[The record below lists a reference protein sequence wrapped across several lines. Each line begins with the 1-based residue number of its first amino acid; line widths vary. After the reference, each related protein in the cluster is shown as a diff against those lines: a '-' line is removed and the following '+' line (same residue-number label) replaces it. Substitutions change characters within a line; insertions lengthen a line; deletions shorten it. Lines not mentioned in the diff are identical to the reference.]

1 MKAIAMEYPEAWT
14 AVSGSSA
21 EAFEHDARMA
31 AAVKLF
37 EMGRLTSGQAA
48 QLAGLTRVTFLLSC
62 PQWGVPA
69 VAWDADE
76 VAAEFKKLR
85 QEGYWIHDT
94 IVQAALREAG
104 DVV

>member
-1 MKAIAMEYPEAWT
+1 MKASEIEYPEAGA

-21 EAFEHDARMA
+21 EAFEHDTRMA

-48 QLAGLTRVTFLLSC
+48 HLAGIPRVTFLLAC

-69 VAWDADE
+69 VVWDADE
-76 VAAEFKKLR
+76 VAAEFKPL
-85 QEGYWIHDT
+85 
-94 IVQAALREAG
+94 AS
-104 DVV
+104 

>member
-1 MKAIAMEYPEAWT
+1 MKAIAIEYPESWT

-21 EAFEHDARMA
+21 DAFAHETRMA

-48 QLAGLTRVTFLLSC
+48 QMAGLPRIAFLLAC

-76 VAAEFKKLR
+76 LAAEFNPLF
-85 QEGYWIHDT
+85 
-94 IVQAALREAG
+94 L
-104 DVV
+104 

>member
-1 MKAIAMEYPEAWT
+1 MKAIEIQYPEAWT

-21 EAFEHDARMA
+21 EAFECETRMA

-48 QLAGLTRVTFLLSC
+48 QLAGIPRVTFLLSC

-69 VAWDADE
+69 VAWDVDE
-76 VAAEFKKLR
+76 VAAEFKPLA
-85 QEGYWIHDT
+85 EL
-94 IVQAALREAG
+94 AALSATRAL
-104 DVV
+104 

>member
-14 AVSGSSA
+14 AASGFSA

-37 EMGRLTSGQAA
+37 EIGRLTSGQAA
-48 QLAGLTRVTFLLSC
+48 QLAGIPRVTFLLSC

-69 VAWDADE
+69 VAWDADDL
-76 VAAEFKKLR
+76 AAEFKPL
-85 QEGYWIHDT
+85 
-94 IVQAALREAG
+94 AS
-104 DVV
+104 